1 MMKIE
6 HATPIDICFVARQ
19 MRERDF
25 AEFSALS
32 AVTTREELV
41 NVLVARLAN
50 HKHTL
55 CASTEAGPVAI
66 GAAIEAR
73 PKVLS
78 LLFFAT
84 DEFPVI
90 ADQLTRFIKQRLFPP
105 LVAAGIHR
113 IETVSLD
120 GYTQAR
126 RWLGVL
132 GLEPETRPLLN
143 YGKNGEAFVQFSWV
157 KDVRPPSP

>member
-1 MMKIE
+1 MKIE
-6 HATPIDICFVARQ
+6 QATPLDICFVARQ
-19 MRERDF
+19 MRATDF
-25 AEFSALS
+25 AEFSAVS
-32 AVTTREELV
+32 TANTREELV
-41 NVLVARLAN
+41 DILLARFAN
-50 HKHTL
+50 HPHVI
-55 CASTEAGPVAI
+55 CASTDAGPVAI
-66 GAAIEAR
+66 GAAIETR

-84 DEFPVI
+84 DEFPSI
-90 ADQLTRFIKQRLFPP
+90 ADRLTRFIKQRLFPP

-113 IETVSLD
+113 IEAVSLD

-143 YGKNGEAFVQFSWV
+143 YGKNGEAFVQYSWV
-157 KDVRPPSP
+157 KDVRPPCP